1 MKNIQL
7 MYGKNFGLLADG
19 KESRVDKMKKDISFI
34 ENRITKL
41 MHGGS
46 ETKSS
51 IPFFKNKSNMGLNK
65 NIQLSLIK
73 LKIKS

>member
-1 MKNIQL
+1 
-7 MYGKNFGLLADG
+7 
-19 KESRVDKMKKDISFI
+19 
-34 ENRITKL
+34 

-51 IPFFKNKSNMGLNK
+51 IPFFKINLIWGLNK

-73 LKIKS
+73 LKDKVIERQIDDDDDNEEIDF